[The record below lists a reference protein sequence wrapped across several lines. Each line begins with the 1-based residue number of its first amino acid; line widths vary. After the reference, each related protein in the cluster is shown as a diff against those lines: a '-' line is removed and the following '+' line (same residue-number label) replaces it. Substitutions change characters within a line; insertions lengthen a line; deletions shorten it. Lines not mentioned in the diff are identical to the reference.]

1 MPTQSDAIRQIE
13 NYLSRLAHYTTV
25 EGMGYLPVMI
35 HRPATGVNLFI
46 AREQGTGEMGNKF
59 VEDSGTFQNSFNSNR
74 QFIKLEQS
82 FDQQLVNLQEVFGG
96 QTEYIL
102 HEKMKLSADA
112 IINCDPDKVSL
123 QLTHEG
129 SIFYIVLKG
138 TITIYFQHFLIDEY
152 DDADEA
158 IISVFEEDH
167 NLINYAGSLRDAC
180 NELNK
185 ILSPESLAIHELA

>member
-1 MPTQSDAIRQIE
+1 MPTGSDAIRQIE

-25 EGMGYLPVMI
+25 ERMRCLPVVI

-82 FDQQLVNLQEVFGG
+82 FDQQLANLQEVFGE
-96 QTEYIL
+96 QIEYVL

-112 IINCDPDKVSL
+112 ILNCSPDKISL
-123 QLTHEG
+123 QLTREG
-129 SIFYIVLKG
+129 GIFYTFLKG
-138 TITIYFQHFLIDEY
+138 DTTVYFEHFLIDEY
-152 DDADEA
+152 DDSDEA
-158 IISVFEEDH
+158 IVSVFKGAE
-167 NLINYAGSLRDAC
+167 NVINYAGSLSDALT
-180 NELNK
+180 ELNK
-185 ILSPESLAIHELA
+185 ALLPESINLELA